1 MARPWLID
9 LPTFAVDNVQWAA
22 DLLLS
27 WTFLMIPLALLA
39 FALDRIRLDRT
50 ALRQGLVVVVVGL
63 CTLLTYYLVGALSDL
78 GKPHPWIEWGVSG
91 LLVAG
96 PALAAIAIAALARGG
111 RIPTDGVAPVSGLL
125 VGGLMAGCAAL
136 YLVLDRVAPQLTEP
150 GDAPE
155 EPVLVAGP
163 AVITVVLGLLTLT
176 WAIRS
181 LRRAATF
188 PSLVATGVWNA
199 GSSYRTDGY
208 EDNEA
213 WRGGAGCQ
221 APAGHRASG
230 GSAGCR
236 CRGLSGGRAAHRR
249 RR

>member
-39 FALDRIRLDRT
+39 FALDRIRLDHT

-78 GKPHPWIEWGVSG
+78 GKPRAWIEWGVSG

-96 PALAAIAIAALARGG
+96 PALAAVAIAALARGG

-125 VGGLMAGCAAL
+125 TGSLMAGCAML
-136 YLVLDRVAPQLTEP
+136 YLVLDRAAPHLTDPSDAPQQ
-150 GDAPE
+150 
-155 EPVLVAGP
+155 PVLAVRP
-163 AVITVVLGLLTLT
+163 AVGALMLGVLTLT
-176 WAIRS
+176 WAVRS
-181 LRRAATF
+181 LK
-188 PSLVATGVWNA
+188 
-199 GSSYRTDGY
+199 
-208 EDNEA
+208 
-213 WRGGAGCQ
+213 
-221 APAGHRASG
+221 
-230 GSAGCR
+230 
-236 CRGLSGGRAAHRR
+236 GRA
-249 RR
+249 